1 MLSIAPQY
9 LIPGGGGLMSVG
21 TSDRVT
27 HQDERA
33 LLAEVRLL
41 FGAVDPWLAD
51 FMRAATA
58 ARPLTTPPHRRSS

>member
-1 MLSIAPQY
+1 
-9 LIPGGGGLMSVG
+9 MSVG

-51 FMRAATA
+51 FLRATTS
-58 ARPLTTPPHRRSS
+58 RPLTTTTPPRRRSP